1 MDEVPHHPNK
11 VQGML
16 YDRGIAQTSNYN
28 YDDPDGDA
36 RLYGFKET
44 EDTTTTYA
52 VTDDSGQVLM
62 ELNYH
67 SQANIA
73 QQGLKDYG
81 INTEVAVV
89 STTKTMD
96 KWMRVRGP
104 YLGIYF
110 GPTNGEQSFYG
121 RAKIAYDDNVSLITK
136 LDNYGHTYTLTFT
149 ITYEVDTI
157 TNRKAVEDRVIQ
169 VPLAEMLRIRKA
181 VEKTLAELSAGE
193 ITHTVDCETKIISEA
208 TYQCSPETTKLV
220 MEDEF
225 DITGRDIINM
235 ILPSEE
241 EE

>member
-1 MDEVPHHPNK
+1 MMTIYERKMEIIFETDMDDVSFHPNK

-28 YDDPDGDA
+28 YDNPDEDA

-44 EDTTTTYA
+44 DATTTTYA
-52 VTDDSGQVLM
+52 ITDEDGQVLM
-62 ELNYH
+62 ELDYS
-67 SQANIA
+67 SQARLA
-73 QQGLKDYG
+73 QKGLTDYG
-81 INTEVAVV
+81 INTDVAVV
-89 STTKTMD
+89 NTTTTMD

-121 RAKIAYDDNVSLITK
+121 RATLKYDDNVSLTAR
-136 LDNYGHTYTLTFT
+136 LDNYGHTYTLTFK
-149 ITYEVDTI
+149 ITYEVDSI
-157 TNRKAVEDRVIQ
+157 TNRKAVEDRVVQ

-181 VEKTLAELSAGE
+181 VEQTLAELSAGE

-220 MEDEF
+220 MEDE
-225 DITGRDIINM
+225 
-235 ILPSEE
+235 EE
-241 EE
+241 